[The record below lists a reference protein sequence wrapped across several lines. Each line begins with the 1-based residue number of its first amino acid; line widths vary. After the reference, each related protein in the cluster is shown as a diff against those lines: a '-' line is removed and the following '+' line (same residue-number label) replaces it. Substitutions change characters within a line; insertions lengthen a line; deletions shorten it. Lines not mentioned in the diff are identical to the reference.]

1 MRRRE
6 LITRKGVHAKASQCP
21 GQRFPRRV
29 GRSLSRGDK
38 ATCWCGKT
46 GTRQV
51 SSVVS
56 SPKTSSVLGLC
67 ECVRV
72 CADHRGSL
80 EGPPPSASSSPPSLS
95 LPSHQDTPK
104 DHPFITSPASAVGP
118 VVSWLAREGGG
129 GEAAGIRGRGRR
141 GPGGAGLGW
150 PRRARARP
158 LETRPAR
165 IPKPP
170 RLDRC
175 LECSKVSATFHAA
188 EHVVTPHSAETSSA
202 LSTEELYPLSPQRHS
217 KASSS
222 SVTLTPAGWPRPQK
236 AFAGSAGVAA
246 RVFLFPTD

>member
-1 MRRRE
+1 M
-6 LITRKGVHAKASQCP
+6 
-21 GQRFPRRV
+21 
-29 GRSLSRGDK
+29 
-38 ATCWCGKT
+38 
-46 GTRQV
+46 
-51 SSVVS
+51 
-56 SPKTSSVLGLC
+56 C

-80 EGPPPSASSSPPSLS
+80 EGPPPSASSSPPPSPSPLIRIPRRTTPS
-95 LPSHQDTPK
+95 LPAP
-104 DHPFITSPASAVGP
+104 PLR
-118 VVSWLAREGGG
+118 LARWSAGWPAKGG

-158 LETRPAR
+158 LKTRPAR

-175 LECSKVSATFHAA
+175 LECSEVSATFHAA

>member
-1 MRRRE
+1 MRACVR
-6 LITRKGVHAKASQCP
+6 GPP
-21 GQRFPRRV
+21 GKPRRTTAE
-29 GRSLSRGDK
+29 RLLLPPLPLPPF
-38 ATCWCGKT
+38 
-46 GTRQV
+46 
-51 SSVVS
+51 SSGY
-56 SPKTSSVLGLC
+56 P
-67 ECVRV
+67 
-72 CADHRGSL
+72 
-80 EGPPPSASSSPPSLS
+80 EGPPLHYQPRLCGWPGGQLA
-95 LPSHQDTPK
+95 
-104 DHPFITSPASAVGP
+104 GP
-118 VVSWLAREGGG
+118 RRGG

-158 LETRPAR
+158 LKTRPAR

-188 EHVVTPHSAETSSA
+188 EHVVIPHSAETSSA
-202 LSTEELYPLSPQRHS
+202 LSTEELYPLSSQRHS

-222 SVTLTPAGWPRPQK
+222 SVTPTPAGWPRPQK